1 MPVLKPLRLLI
12 GSLLLVFA
20 ATSCNTAQLRDPP
33 TAAQSRSTSPR
44 IPALVNDLQHRS
56 FRWFWDN
63 ARDDNGLIPDRT
75 PYTEPFSSIAG
86 MGFGLTSYAIGVE
99 RGWVTRE
106 QAAQRTLTVLRY
118 LYSLPQ
124 GDSYEDDAGYHGFFY
139 HFLGL
144 ANGRRYARWV
154 EVSSVDTSL
163 LLGGVLF
170 AQSYY
175 DSENRVEGEI
185 RDLADRLY
193 RNVEWP
199 WLQERS
205 PLISMGWVPE
215 DGIITHDWTGYNEAM
230 LVYVLALGSPT
241 HPVNPDAWTTW
252 TQTYDR
258 SFGEFHGQTYLS
270 FGPQFGHQYS
280 HAWIDFRGI
289 QDAWMRE
296 HDFDYFENS
305 RRATLAQRAYA
316 IANPMRW
323 DGYGENIWG
332 LTASDGP
339 QTTHQIYN
347 LLPREFRHYSARG
360 AGLDAHFDDGTIAPT
375 AAAGSIPFAPEI
387 VIPAIEAMHEKYGKS
402 IYREYG
408 FIDAFNPSF
417 SWADVPLKTG
427 ALVDGVGWVDDN
439 YIGIDQGAIVV
450 MIENYRNEFVWDVM
464 KRNPYIRR
472 GLERAGFKGGW
483 LDQPAPAPAK
493 K

>member
-20 ATSCNTAQLRDPP
+20 AAGCNAPQLRTQASALPSQ
-33 TAAQSRSTSPR
+33 TASPR
-44 IPALVNDLQHRS
+44 IPALVDDLQHRS

-75 PYTEPFSSIAG
+75 PYTEPFSSIAA
-86 MGFGLTSYAIGVE
+86 MGFGLTAYAIGVE

-106 QAAQRTLTVLRY
+106 QAAQRTLKLLRY
-118 LYSLPQ
+118 LRALPQ
-124 GDSYEDDAGYHGFFY
+124 GESFEDDAGYHGFFY

-175 DSENRVEGEI
+175 DRDSPLEGEI
-185 RDLADRLY
+185 RDLADQLY

-199 WLQERS
+199 WLQKRS

-215 DGIITHDWTGYNEAM
+215 DGIIKHDWVGYNEAM

-241 HPVNPDAWTTW
+241 HPVEPDAWTAW
-252 TQTYDR
+252 TQTYSR

-316 IANPMRW
+316 IANPMGW
-323 DGYGENIWG
+323 TGYAENVWG

-339 QTTHQIYN
+339 QATHQIYN

-360 AGLDAHFDDGTIAPT
+360 AGLDANFDDGTLAPT
-375 AAAGSIPFAPEI
+375 AAAGSIAFAPEI

-439 YIGIDQGAIVV
+439 TIGIDQGPIVL
-450 MIENYRNEFVWDVM
+450 MIENYRNEFVWNVM
-464 KRNPYIRR
+464 KRNPYIRK
-472 GLERAGFKGGW
+472 GLERAGFTGGW
-483 LDQPAPAPAK
+483 LDQPVPSTTVQ
-493 K
+493 